1 MESNELKVLLA
12 EDDKNLGAV
21 LKAYLEAKG
30 YQTTLCV
37 NGKEAFDFFNKKKF
51 DFCIVDV
58 MMPVKDG
65 FTLAQEIR
73 KLDKHIP
80 ILFLTAK
87 SMQEDK
93 IRGFEIG
100 GDDYLTK
107 PFSME
112 ELLMRMK
119 AILRRVHEGESG
131 ESKAAVYKLGR
142 MTFDYNR
149 QLLTSPG
156 TESKL
161 TSKEAELLK
170 LLSENAN
177 EVLDRSVALN
187 RIWQDDSYFNA
198 RSMDVYI
205 TKLRKYLKEDPSVE
219 LLNVHGIGFKL
230 VLP

>member
-30 YQTTLCV
+30 YPTTLCI
-37 NGKEAFDFFNKKKF
+37 NGKEAFDTYNKKKF

-73 KLDKHIP
+73 KLDKKIP

-87 SMQEDK
+87 SLQEDK
-93 IRGFEIG
+93 LKGFEIG

-119 AILRRVHEGESG
+119 AILRRIQEGSG
-131 ESKAAVYKLGR
+131 IDSKSSLYKIGR
-142 MTFDYNR
+142 LTFDYTR
-149 QLLTSPG
+149 QVLTAPSG
-156 TESKL
+156 ETKL
-161 TSKEAELLK
+161 TSKEAELLR
-170 LLSENAN
+170 LLCDNAN
-177 EVLDRSVALN
+177 GVLDRSVALN

-205 TKLRKYLKEDPSVE
+205 TKLRKYLKEEPSVE